1 VAQILIRDLSP
12 ELVEQLKAQA
22 KRHGRSL
29 QAEAKAIIESS
40 VKMSAAQAR
49 RVLTELRKSFEGQVH
64 GDSADLIREDRDR

>member
-1 VAQILIRDLSP
+1 MTQILIRGLSP

-40 VKMSAAQAR
+40 AKMSAARAR
-49 RVLTELRKSFEGQVH
+49 RVFIELRESLEGQVH